1 MSTTAEIQ
9 ALINTG
15 AVGKEVNIIRENAV
29 GTTTSY
35 YCQPVRD
42 PKARPRWVDVTNT
55 ETDATN
61 AAAILAALV

>member
-1 MSTTAEIQ
+1 MSTTAAIQ

-15 AVGKEVNIIRENAV
+15 AVGKEVKIIREVAV

-42 PKARPRWVDVTNT
+42 PKTRPRWVDVTNT
-55 ETDATN
+55 DTDANN
-61 AAAILAALV
+61 AAAILAALI